1 MEYLFKKEKKSI
13 RTKKDEIQ
21 ENFKRERREGDKK
34 MSRREGTMRLVS
46 RYKSKEQKWRMMC
59 PGTHR
64 RCHCSRKPVSVS
76 GGITGFGE
84 IRTNTSVV
92 RGRQT
97 RALNREEIHPWTTRK
112 QITSDRPGVQRT
124 RTVGFYYF
132 PFHPWNEITILQPSS
147 LSRNA

>member
-1 MEYLFKKEKKSI
+1 M
-13 RTKKDEIQ
+13 
-21 ENFKRERREGDKK
+21 
-34 MSRREGTMRLVS
+34 S

-132 PFHPWNEITILQPSS
+132 PFHPWNEITSRPVYRETLNNPDPENAFPRPSAKKRKKKN
-147 LSRNA
+147 LSRSSET